1 MRELFV
7 RSNRNPIIT
16 FRDVPYPCNSVFNP
30 GAVQVGDEVILL
42 LRIEDLEGRSHITLA
57 RSADGETGWRVDRKP
72 FLEPGAPDYP
82 EEAWGCED
90 ARVTYLHGMDKWVIA
105 YTAYSHLGAGVALAC
120 TSDFQSVERL
130 GLMLAPNNKDAALFP
145 RQIRGQWWMLHRPM
159 AGSQEHIW
167 LTCSNDFLH
176 WGCPKVILEE
186 RGGPWWDGYKIGAGP
201 PPIETPEGWLLLYHG
216 VKMCAGGPTYRMGLA
231 LLDLDEP
238 WKVISRLPHW
248 ILGPME
254 PYEMFGDVPNVV
266 FGNGAVVRGDEVWL
280 YYGAADSCVCL
291 AKAPVK
297 TLVEAALAAK
307 CS

>member
-1 MRELFV
+1 VRELFV
-7 RSNRNPIIT
+7 RSERNPIIT
-16 FRDVPYPCNSVFNP
+16 FRDIPYPCNSVFNP
-30 GAVQVGDEVILL
+30 GAVQVGDETVLL
-42 LRIEDLEGRSHITLA
+42 LRIEDLEGRSHITIA
-57 RSADGETGWRVDRKP
+57 RSVDGETGWRVEDQP
-72 FLEPGAPDYP
+72 FLAPGSADYP

-90 ARVTYLHGMDKWVIA
+90 ARVTYLQGMSRWVIA

-120 TSDFQSVERL
+120 TRDFRSVDRL

-145 RQIRGQWWMLHRPM
+145 RQIRGKWWMLHRPM
-159 AGSQEHIW
+159 AGGQEHIW
-167 LTCSNDFLH
+167 LTCSNDFIY

-216 VKMCAGGPTYRMGLA
+216 VKMFAGGPTYRMGLA
-231 LLDLDEP
+231 LLDLEEP
-238 WKVISRLPHW
+238 WRVISRLPYW

-266 FGNGAVVRGDEVWL
+266 FGNGAVVRGDEVWM

-291 AKAPVK
+291 AKAPLR
-297 TLVEAALAAK
+297 TLVEAALAARG
-307 CS
+307 S